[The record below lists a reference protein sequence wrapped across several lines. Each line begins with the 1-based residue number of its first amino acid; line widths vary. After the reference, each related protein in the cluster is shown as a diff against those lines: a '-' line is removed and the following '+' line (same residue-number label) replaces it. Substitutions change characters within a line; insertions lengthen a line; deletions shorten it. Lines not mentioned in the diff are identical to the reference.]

1 MALVG
6 LETQVLDLDG
16 KLVVAGFNDA
26 HIHFLSGSMGFTQVE
41 LSGAETLDAAL
52 ASTLKFI
59 AENPERDWITGRG
72 WQYTF
77 FESGLPDHQSMKV
90 LDIARPILIRAYDGH
105 SAYANPKALK
115 LTGIDE
121 NTVFSGFGELVKDK
135 NGKLT
140 GALKESAAGL
150 VWDLVP
156 EDTFEDQLDGL
167 RKGLEY
173 AASLGITS
181 VQNASGSEND
191 LRLFQKLYEDGEFT
205 LRYAAAFSISEQT
218 SPSQIEHF
226 VFLKDSVGTANPW
239 IRADA
244 IKFMIDGVIEG
255 HTAAMLEP
263 YSDLPSTDPLALGQL
278 NFSIDRYRDLVK
290 TLDAKGFRLF
300 THTIGDRG
308 VREVLNAYEKAML
321 ENDSKGKR
329 HRVERIE
336 TINPADIP
344 RFAKT
349 DILPS
354 MQSIHAEP
362 GTTTVWSK
370 AMGEEQLPY
379 SFAWRSLLDADAQLV
394 FSSDWPACTS
404 LNPIRGIHDAVNRRN
419 PFGYPVGGW
428 IPQERISIFEAMK
441 AYTSMGA
448 YSSYEEARKGL
459 LKVGYLADIVILSKD
474 LFTIEPMEIHRV
486 LVEMTLVDG
495 KIVYSK
501 N

>member
-1 MALVG
+1 
-6 LETQVLDLDG
+6 
-16 KLVVAGFNDA
+16 
-26 HIHFLSGSMGFTQVE
+26 
-41 LSGAETLDAAL
+41 
-52 ASTLKFI
+52 
-59 AENPERDWITGRG
+59 
-72 WQYTF
+72 
-77 FESGLPDHQSMKV
+77 
-90 LDIARPILIRAYDGH
+90 
-105 SAYANPKALK
+105 
-115 LTGIDE
+115 
-121 NTVFSGFGELVKDK
+121 
-135 NGKLT
+135 
-140 GALKESAAGL
+140 
-150 VWDLVP
+150 
-156 EDTFEDQLDGL
+156 
-167 RKGLEY
+167 
-173 AASLGITS
+173 
-181 VQNASGSEND
+181 
-191 LRLFQKLYEDGEFT
+191 
-205 LRYAAAFSISEQT
+205 
-218 SPSQIEHF
+218 
-226 VFLKDSVGTANPW
+226 
-239 IRADA
+239 
-244 IKFMIDGVIEG
+244 VIEG